1 MAILG
6 NQRHLFDIPD
16 DVAWFNCASRTP
28 FLKSVAAAGIK
39 GMDARLHTWDW
50 NWGETTGHAEA
61 VRGLF
66 AGLIGATADD
76 IAIQPSA
83 SYGLATAARNLEI
96 ARGQKI
102 VVLQDQF
109 PSNVFIWME
118 KAAETGAQLVTVP
131 RPDDGDWTAAVLAHL
146 DDDTALA
153 TLPPCH
159 WSDGTRV
166 DLEAVGKRCRALGAA
181 LVVDA
186 TQWIGVA
193 PFDIR
198 RVKPDFLVAA
208 AYKWLLCPHGMSFLY
223 AAPERQNGRPLEHHD
238 YNHPA
243 TAASIEGALV
253 YDPTH
258 SDGAR
263 RYDVGQTFNPVQLP
277 MARAALQQVTAW
289 TPESLAET
297 LAPITARILETAM
310 ELGYSVPPAGRGSAH
325 ITALAKET
333 PPPADMV
340 QRLAEQG
347 IHASL
352 RGGRLR
358 LAPYVHVTEDDISR
372 LQDALANAWT

>member
-6 NQRHLFDIPD
+6 NQRHLFDIPG

-131 RPDDGDWTAAVLAHL
+131 RPDDGDWTTAVLAHL

-166 DLEAVGKRCRALGAA
+166 DLEAVGEKCRKLGAA

-193 PFDIR
+193 PFNIT

-223 AAPERQNGRPLEHHD
+223 
-238 YNHPA
+238 
-243 TAASIEGALV
+243 
-253 YDPTH
+253 
-258 SDGAR
+258 
-263 RYDVGQTFNPVQLP
+263 
-277 MARAALQQVTAW
+277 
-289 TPESLAET
+289 
-297 LAPITARILETAM
+297 
-310 ELGYSVPPAGRGSAH
+310 
-325 ITALAKET
+325 
-333 PPPADMV
+333 
-340 QRLAEQG
+340 
-347 IHASL
+347 
-352 RGGRLR
+352 RLR
-358 LAPYVHVTEDDISR
+358 VPLRP
-372 LQDALANAWT
+372 